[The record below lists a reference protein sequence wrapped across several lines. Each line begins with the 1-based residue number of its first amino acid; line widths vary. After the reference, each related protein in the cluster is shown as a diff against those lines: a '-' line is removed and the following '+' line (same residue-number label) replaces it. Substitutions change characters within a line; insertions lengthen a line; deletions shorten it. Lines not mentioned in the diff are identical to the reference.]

1 MAEKPIVDDI
11 ALFGAAMQ
19 NVRRLPPTGRVVPDQ
34 RQTLAQGSGRVST
47 NVGLPDSSG
56 LTQWQNIDIDIQDEV
71 YDGESGLSFV
81 RGGLQKNALRRLR
94 RATVEAELD
103 LHGLT
108 RASAQ
113 DAVIRFVAA
122 CQQRGLR
129 CVCMVTGKGY
139 GSPGGRGILRQL
151 LPVWLRQLA
160 AVLAFCPAPVRNGGE
175 GAWLVWLATAGV
187 QIK

>member
-1 MAEKPIVDDI
+1 MAEKPIVDDV

-19 NVRRLPPTGRVVPDQ
+19 DVRRLPPTGRVVPDQ
-34 RQTLAQGSGRVST
+34 RQTLAQGSGCVST
-47 NVGLPDSSG
+47 NVGLPDASG
-56 LTQWQNIDIDIQDEV
+56 LTQWQHIDVQDET
-71 YDGESGLSFV
+71 YDGENGSSFV

-94 RATVEAELD
+94 RAMVEAELD

-113 DAVIRFVAA
+113 DAVVRFVAA

-151 LPVWLRQLA
+151 LPAWLRQLA
-160 AVLAFCPAPVRNGGE
+160 AVLAFCPAPARNGGE
-175 GAWLVWLATAGV
+175 GAWLVWLATDGA